1 MASAATADAAPPSGA
16 ASAERAAATA
26 KAAAAK
32 RKAGRLQ
39 ELDALRA
46 LMFLVVV
53 FHALQASRGDV
64 SLNAIRTFSVPGIVL
79 GNIDVL
85 LPTFFLLSGFALYYQ
100 FLGAIMLGR
109 PLPRG
114 ASFLFKRAIRLIPV
128 YAIVFLVVWFWRFG
142 GGSAQ
147 WMDLLW
153 GMSLMQSW
161 STDHIFRTIDPG
173 WYLSVEWQFAVVTA
187 IAILPWLRMVARWP
201 MRSRLAG
208 ALVPPLVLISIT
220 IWWKKSLASHMV
232 PGDHWGSWFAPPSW
246 ALLYGVGML
255 VGMVLILRPPDRWRL
270 PKPLPMMLFLA
281 GTSWLLWLEGMR
293 GVSRFTTQ
301 WYFEL
306 GMLGSLCWIFATIAA
321 DPEGLVR
328 RTMRKPFV
336 QLLAAASFSTY
347 LVHAPV
353 LRSLNARDILP
364 LNAPE
369 IWPYSTAAILII
381 SLTLGVLAFRY
392 IEMPLSSLDRLLQ
405 PKLDH
410 ETKVTKT
417 FAASLAAGSRLP
429 DVTVGDGAGRPV
441 PLPTLADRR
450 PLLLLLHPADPV
462 PRGVPALH
470 GTRGALRALD
480 GIRVAAAGLG
490 VDLATLSPRVP
501 LAVESG
507 RPPHPPEV
515 HDEDAGPITRL
526 QDPKAAA
533 ARALGAL
540 VVRTAAGDQQPEIVL
555 LAVARGGEIVE
566 VVRDDDPHRMMR
578 RGLERLTPGPGRAPA
593 ASPVPAAT

>member
-1 MASAATADAAPPSGA
+1 MASAATADATPARPATDP
-16 ASAERAAATA
+16 AAARA
-26 KAAAAK
+26 QQAAARK
-32 RKAGRLQ
+32 RKASRLQ

-64 SLNAIRTFSVPGIVL
+64 SLNALRTFSTPGIVL

-100 FLGAIMLGR
+100 LLGAIMLGR

-187 IAILPWLRMVARWP
+187 IAILPWLRMVSRWP
-201 MRSRLAG
+201 LRSRLVG
-208 ALVPPLVLISIT
+208 ALVPPLTLIAIT
-220 IWWKKSLASHMV
+220 IWWKKSLVSHGV
-232 PGDHWGSWFAPPSW
+232 PGNHWGSWFAPPSW

-255 VGMVLILRPPDRWRL
+255 LGMALILRPPDRWRL
-270 PKPLPMMLFLA
+270 PRPLPLMLFLA
-281 GTSWLLWLEGMR
+281 GTSWLLWLETMR

-306 GMLGSLCWIFATIAA
+306 GMLGSLCWILATITA
-321 DPEGLVR
+321 DPDGAVR

-353 LRSLNARDILP
+353 LRSLNARDVLP
-364 LNAPE
+364 LDAPA
-369 IWPYSTAAILII
+369 IWPYSTLAIMIIALI
-381 SLTLGVLAFRY
+381 LGVLAFRY
-392 IEMPLSSLDRLLQ
+392 VEMPLASLDRLLR

-410 ETKVTKT
+410 DTQVTRT
-417 FAASLAAGSRLP
+417 FAASLAAGTALP
-429 DVTVGDGAGRPV
+429 PVEVVDGAGRPLA
-441 PLPTLADRR
+441 LPALAAER

-462 PRGVPALH
+462 PRGVPALQ
-470 GTRGALRALD
+470 GVRGALRALD
-480 GIRVAAAGLG
+480 GARIAAAGLG
-490 VDLATLSPRVP
+490 VGLATLAPRLPPDEGGAAEADQVVRLRDP
-501 LAVESG
+501 QAV
-507 RPPHPPEV
+507 
-515 HDEDAGPITRL
+515 
-526 QDPKAAA
+526 A

-555 LAVARGGEIVE
+555 LAVARGGEVLDVI
-566 VVRDDDPHRMMR
+566 RDEDPHRMLR
-578 RGLERLTPGPGRAPA
+578 RGLERFAPGAAAATPAPA
-593 ASPVPAAT
+593 PLPAT